1 MICHKVLVHLAFSI
15 DLFTMITG
23 YTGKG
28 GHNGM
33 QTQDSL
39 NFGRVGA
46 VVKLAKKEKEK
57 KKRNQ
62 LIFVKYKN
70 SVCKAL
76 VHSSGLKS
84 INWGGGGSGGLE
96 R

>member
-1 MICHKVLVHLAFSI
+1 MIFHKVLAHLAFSI

-39 NFGRVGA
+39 SFGRVGT
-46 VVKLAKKEKEK
+46 VVKLAKKKPEET
-57 KKRNQ
+57 
-62 LIFVKYKN
+62 
-70 SVCKAL
+70 
-76 VHSSGLKS
+76 SSSLLSTKVQF
-84 INWGGGGSGGLE
+84 E
-96 R
+96 RPWYIHLA